1 MPEVHGGQLVVK
13 ALEEEGISY
22 IFTLSGGHIDKIY
35 DACIDSKIKVIDV
48 RHEQAAAFMAMG
60 WSIASDQLG
69 VCLVTAGPG
78 LANAVTGVMDAQCS
92 HIPML
97 VIGGRSP
104 RKENDLG
111 ALQDVDQMAIMRT
124 VAKSTFLVNDVERI
138 PEYIGVAFRHALSDR
153 PGPVYLEIPV
163 DILKE
168 RVDLDTIKFPRPNR
182 AEYKPAGDPKAI
194 DAAAKLLQEA
204 KKPLIIGGGGVRWG
218 NAGEALT
225 KLVEKTN
232 IPFILFNEGRGMVPD
247 THPMSLWDG
256 GLMGLTFAA
265 AQADVILVLG
275 LRMTWLASYGAIYPN
290 AKIIRV
296 DISGD
301 EVGKNVPHEVGIVGD
316 VGMVTAAIAERIGK
330 CDHSAWAKEAID
342 TGVAMMAEE
351 NKLKDSDASPIHPVR
366 AVSDVYK
373 TFGNK
378 ATYSVDGGD
387 VSYFGAVHLKAGG
400 PGQMLSNVGNLMGC
414 LGSGIPLNLA
424 GKLARPDRQAVVVT
438 GDGSFGLNGME
449 IETSIRHNI
458 PIIIVILNDQAWGMV
473 KHGQELQYNRVVGT
487 DLGPVR
493 YDLMAQGLGA
503 HAEYVTEAKEIIPAL
518 KRAQDS
524 KKTAVVNIITDPTVT
539 SPITYIFVAAL
550 NV

>member
-1 MPEVHGGQLVVK
+1 MTEVHGGQLVIK
-13 ALEEEGISY
+13 ALEKEGVDY
-22 IFTLSGGHIDKIY
+22 IFTLSGGHIDRIY
-35 DACIDSKIKVIDV
+35 DACIDSKIRIIDV

-60 WSIASDQLG
+60 WSMASDQLG

-78 LANAVTGVMDAQCS
+78 LANAVTGIMDAQCS

-111 ALQDVDQMAIMRT
+111 ALQDIDQMAIMKT
-124 VAKSTFLVNDVERI
+124 VAKSTFLCHDVGRI

-163 DILKE
+163 DILGEK
-168 RVDLDTIKFPRPNR
+168 VDETTVKFPQPNR
-182 AEYKPAGDPKAI
+182 AEYRPVGDPRAI
-194 DAAAKLLQEA
+194 EEAAKLLSGA

-218 NAGEALT
+218 NAGASLQ

-232 IPFILFNEGRGMVPD
+232 IPFILFNEGRGVVAD
-247 THPMSLWDG
+247 THPLSLWDG

-265 AQADVILVLG
+265 GQADAILVLG

-296 DISGD
+296 DISGE
-301 EVGKNVPHEVGIVGD
+301 EVGKNLPHEIGIVAD
-316 VGMVTAAIAERIGK
+316 AGMVVGAINEKIGK
-330 CDHSAWAKEAID
+330 CDHIKWAKEAID
-342 TGVAMMAEE
+342 TGIAMMAEE
-351 NKLKDSDASPIHPVR
+351 NKLKETDSSPIHPVR
-366 AVSDVYK
+366 AVGDIYK
-373 TFGNK
+373 TFGDD

-387 VSYFGAVHLKAGG
+387 VSYFGAVHLRAGG

-424 GKLARPDRQAVVVT
+424 GKLARPDKPAVLVT
-438 GDGSFGLNGME
+438 GDGSFGLNAME
-449 IETSIRHNI
+449 IETSIRHDI

-487 DLGPVR
+487 DLGPIR
-493 YDLMAQGLGA
+493 YDLMAEGLGA
-503 HAEYVTEAKEIIPAL
+503 HAEYVTEAKDIVPAL
-518 KRAQDS
+518 ERARDS
-524 KKTAVVNIITDPTVT
+524 KKTAVLNIITDPTVT
-539 SPITYIFVAAL
+539 SPVTYVFVNAL

>member
-1 MPEVHGGQLVVK
+1 MAEVHGGQLVVK
-13 ALEEEGISY
+13 ALEEEGITY

-35 DACIDSKIKVIDV
+35 DACIDSKIEIIDV

-97 VIGGRSP
+97 VLGGRSP

-124 VAKSTFLVNDVERI
+124 VAKSTFLCNDVERI

-168 RVDLDTIKFPRPNR
+168 RVDLDAVKFPRPNR
-182 AEYKPAGDPKAI
+182 AEYRPAGDPEAI
-194 DAAAKLLQEA
+194 DKAAKLLEGA

-218 NAGEALT
+218 NAGESLK

-247 THPMSLWDG
+247 NHPLSLWDG

-265 AQADVILVLG
+265 GQADVILVLG

-296 DISGD
+296 DISGN

-316 VGMVTAAIAERIGK
+316 AGMVTAAIAGRIGK
-330 CDHSAWAKEAID
+330 CDHSAWAKEAME
-342 TGVAMMAEE
+342 TGAAMMAEE

-373 TFGNK
+373 TFGDK

-400 PGQMLSNVGNLMGC
+400 PGRMLSNVGNLMGC

-424 GKLARPDRQAVVVT
+424 GKLASPDRPAVVVT

-503 HAEYVTEAKEIIPAL
+503 HAEYVTEAKEIVPAL
-518 KRAQDS
+518 KKALDS

-539 SPITYIFVAAL
+539 SPITHIFVAAL